1 MHGGSGG
8 GGAHGLM
15 DEQRV
20 AEFYDVVGS
29 SYDGSVYFRAC
40 EPLYVAEIARLT
52 RIRRFRRVLDLGCGT
67 GKQTVL
73 LAPHAEEVWAIDL
86 SATSLRQAEAR
97 CARAGL
103 RNVRF
108 IQQSIVKLPAEDG
121 SVDAI
126 FSYGDV
132 ISHVHDA
139 YRQVFA
145 ESARV
150 LGPGGV
156 MAFEVDGK
164 WELDMLLHH
173 PAERARARASRG
185 VGHLRIWRDIPCKTF
200 TGPELT
206 AILRGVG
213 LRPARVRGVNILHCL
228 LPEGILFGQ
237 PQEVGTRWRFASS
250 LLQRADAV
258 LGTLPGFARLASTRL
273 VTAVKS

>member
-1 MHGGSGG
+1 
-8 GGAHGLM
+8 M

-20 AEFYDVVGS
+20 AEFYDAVGS
-29 SYDGSVYFRAC
+29 SYDRSLYFLAC
-40 EPLYVAEIARLT
+40 DPLYEEEIARLAHG
-52 RIRRFRRVLDLGCGT
+52 RRFQRILDLGCGT

-86 SATSLRQAEAR
+86 SVESLRQAEAR
-97 CARAGL
+97 CSRAGI

-108 IQQSIVKLPAEDG
+108 IQQSIVKLPVEDG

-139 YRQVFA
+139 FYQVFA

-150 LGPGGV
+150 LAPRGV

-173 PAERARARASRG
+173 PAERAKARAARG
-185 VGHLRIWRDIPCKTF
+185 VGHFRVWRDIPCKTF

-213 LRPARVRGVNILHCL
+213 MRPIRIRGVNILHCL

-237 PQEVGTRWRFASS
+237 PQGMGAGWRFASG
-250 LLQRADAV
+250 LLQRVDAL
-258 LGTLPGFARLASTRL
+258 LGGLPGFSGLASTRL
-273 VTAVKS
+273 VTAVKD

>member
-1 MHGGSGG
+1 
-8 GGAHGLM
+8 M

-29 SYDGSVYFRAC
+29 SYDRSLYFLAC
-40 EPLYVAEIARLT
+40 EPLYVAEITRLT
-52 RIRRFRRVLDLGCGT
+52 RVRRFRRVLDLGCGT

-86 SATSLRQAEAR
+86 SATSLQQAEER
-97 CARAGL
+97 CARAGF

-108 IQQSIVKLPAEDG
+108 IHQSIVKLPAGDG

-145 ESARV
+145 EGARV
-150 LGPGGV
+150 LAPGGV

-173 PAERARARASRG
+173 PPERAKAREARG
-185 VGHLRIWRDIPCKTF
+185 IGHLRIWRDIPCKTF

-206 AILRGVG
+206 AILREVG
-213 LRPARVRGVNILHCL
+213 LRPVRIRGVNILHCL
-228 LPEGILFGQ
+228 LPEAVLFAQ
-237 PQEVGTRWRFASS
+237 PQEVGGRWRLASS
-250 LLQRADAV
+250 LLQQADAV
-258 LGTLPGFARLASTRL
+258 VGILPGFSRLASTRL
-273 VTAVKS
+273 VTATKD